1 MTNTPA
7 FETVTEAVAYL
18 TEQGYTKDLMLAIG
32 GLKEAGGA
40 AVYAPEVC
48 CVEHQ
53 WRFEGESNPDDE
65 DIVLGVR
72 LTNGTKGV
80 VTSAYGK
87 DMDAEHIAILQ
98 ALTAAR

>member
-1 MTNTPA
+1 MAETPA

-18 TEQGYTKDLMLAIG
+18 TEHGYTTDLVLAAG
-32 GLKEAGGA
+32 GLKENGGT
-40 AVYAPEVC
+40 AVFAPEVC
-48 CVEHQ
+48 AVEHQ

-72 LTNGTKGV
+72 LSNGTKGV

-87 DMDAEHIAILQ
+87 DMDAEHIAVLQ